1 MLDMNMSCEP
11 SGDQEGDEFVPLKR
25 GQEISLLVSVE

>member
-1 MLDMNMSCEP
+1 MLDMNMSCVP

-25 GQEISLLVSVE
+25 GQEIRWLVSVE